1 MKRSAS
7 REPVETVG
15 SFRHA
20 FQPAQNVTILDLTC
34 HGCKIEGIPAAL
46 YEGDRIKVGI
56 ANIGPLHATVRW
68 VQPGISAGLRFE
80 QPLHPVVFQSLL
92 AKLRNQECSTGYT
105 PYRGPCQSGAA
116 DNGSVAI
123 HRCKKPVSRTVQQ
136 FLELLH

>member
-68 VQPGISAGLRFE
+68 VQPGINAGLRFE

-105 PYRGPCQSGAA
+105 P
-116 DNGSVAI
+116 
-123 HRCKKPVSRTVQQ
+123 VSRAMPVRRC
-136 FLELLH
+136 